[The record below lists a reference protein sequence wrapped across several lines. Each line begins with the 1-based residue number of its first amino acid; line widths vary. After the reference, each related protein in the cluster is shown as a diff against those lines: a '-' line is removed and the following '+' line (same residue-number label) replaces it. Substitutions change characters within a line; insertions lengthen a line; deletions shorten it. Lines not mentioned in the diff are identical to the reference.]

1 MAEKIPI
8 IYLCI
13 HERLKERFQKRET
26 HVKNVFEIFGK
37 TYGIKKIFWYPV
49 LKELQNYSLIE
60 RINKSV
66 IVVLG
71 NRIDLKNT
79 SKVYK
84 AVGLY

>member
-1 MAEKIPI
+1 MIKKIPI

-13 HERLKERFQKRET
+13 HERLKEKFNIQET

-37 TYGIKKIFWYPV
+37 TYGVKKIFWYPV
-49 LKELQNYSLIE
+49 LKELQNYKLIE
-60 RINKSV
+60 RINRSV
-66 IVVLG
+66 IVVL
-71 NRIDLKNT
+71 NKNIDLKNT